1 MKKDSQK
8 SNEKNRQN
16 VACDYIRENYA
27 DRLRYDTIARKV
39 QILKPHPDTGD
50 EQWFYI
56 SNEDINSIV
65 CDANYETGATITSRE
80 VLTVLNAGDRYI
92 QQFNP
97 FKEYL
102 NSLAPYT
109 GTTDWIDW
117 LASQVTVA
125 PGSEELWRSCFR
137 KWFVGMIAGWMK
149 EGVVNQH
156 VLVLVG
162 KQGIYKTT
170 WLEKLLPPEL
180 RNYGAKLTNLSS
192 ITKDDRLK
200 FCEFGLL
207 NCDELDAINQR
218 ELNVL
223 KSLITTAEVCERPAY
238 GYTKDKRRRVASLCG
253 STNRME
259 FLTDQTGNRRWMPFL
274 VENIQSPFDA
284 LIPYERVYAQALYLL
299 EHGFNYWLDISE
311 IEVLDR
317 HNEEFRA
324 VEGEEQLLP
333 ILFDVPCEGGGIFLT
348 TQQISERLVTFGSIK
363 NPMPTN
369 RLGMVLKAA
378 GYKSVRRRIGN
389 TLTRGYLVYQ
399 RLSSEIEALKNQLV
413 E

>member
-1 MKKDSQK
+1 MKKDSSQ
-8 SNEKNRQN
+8 NEKNRQN
-16 VACDYIRENYA
+16 VACQYIRENYA
-27 DRLRYDTIARKV
+27 DRLRYDVISQKV
-39 QILKPHPDTGD
+39 QIFKPHPETGV
-50 EQWFYI
+50 EQWFYVT
-56 SNEDINSIV
+56 NADINSIV
-65 CDANYETGATITSRE
+65 CDANFETGVSITSRE

-223 KSLITTAEVCERPAY
+223 KSLITTTEVCERAPY
-238 GYTKDKRRRVASLCG
+238 DHTKERRPRVASLCG

-259 FLTDQTGNRRWMPFL
+259 FLTDQSGNRRWMPFL
-274 VENIQSPFDA
+274 VEAIQSPFDT
-284 LIPYERVYAQALYLL
+284 LIPYERIYAQALYLV
-299 EHGFNYWLDISE
+299 EHDFNYWMDLSE
-311 IEVLDR
+311 INVLEQ
-317 HNEEFRA
+317 HNEEFRTQ
-324 VEGEEQLLP
+324 EGEEQLLP
-333 ILFDVPCEGGGIFLT
+333 ILFDLPAEGKGIFLT
-348 TQQISERLVTFGSIK
+348 TAQISERLVSFGNIK

-369 RLGMVLKAA
+369 RLGMVLSAA